1 MRLPRERKRDLLVAL
16 ALAVA
21 AFAVFSPVGQNA
33 FIDFDD
39 FEYITENPH
48 VRTGLTAGNVLWAFT
63 SYHSHNW
70 HPLTWIS
77 HMVDVELFGLEAR
90 GHHLMNAALHGL
102 NAGLLFLFLAA
113 ATGAPGRS
121 AFVAALFAL
130 HPLHVESV
138 AWAAERKD
146 TLSTLFWLLTMTA
159 YLKWVRKRTMT
170 AYALVTVLYACG
182 LMAKQMLVT
191 LPLVLLI
198 LDYWPLGRWV
208 KRGTT
213 AAPRKRPGKG
223 KQGAARVTAAGL
235 VTEKIPLFALAAAA
249 SVVVYLVQWRTGVL
263 HAAPFPLPWR
273 IANALV
279 SYCAYLGKAFWPA
292 DLAVFYPHPLGTLPA
307 WKPLA
312 AAVFLGAVTAAA
324 WSLRHRAPYLLAGWL
339 WYLVTLLPVIGL
351 VQVGVQALADRYTY
365 MPLTGVFIA
374 LSWGARDLAGRPA
387 VRKEALAAAMA
398 AVLIPLAV
406 VTVKQISYWRDNVT
420 LYRRAAEVVPN
431 NYWAYNN
438 LGAALASR
446 GRLEEAIPLFER
458 SLMIMPYYPGA
469 NMNMAAAL
477 YRLRRYGEA
486 LPYAERALAI
496 QPQNPR
502 AHVIRGAVLLKVG
515 RVKEAREAFLA
526 ALKIAP
532 GDRDALEG
540 LEEASRGPT

>member
-213 AAPRKRPGKG
+213 A
-223 KQGAARVTAAGL
+223 
-235 VTEKIPLFALAAAA
+235 
-249 SVVVYLVQWRTGVL
+249 
-263 HAAPFPLPWR
+263 
-273 IANALV
+273 
-279 SYCAYLGKAFWPA
+279 
-292 DLAVFYPHPLGTLPA
+292 
-307 WKPLA
+307 
-312 AAVFLGAVTAAA
+312 
-324 WSLRHRAPYLLAGWL
+324 
-339 WYLVTLLPVIGL
+339 
-351 VQVGVQALADRYTY
+351 
-365 MPLTGVFIA
+365 
-374 LSWGARDLAGRPA
+374 
-387 VRKEALAAAMA
+387 
-398 AVLIPLAV
+398 
-406 VTVKQISYWRDNVT
+406 
-420 LYRRAAEVVPN
+420 
-431 NYWAYNN
+431 
-438 LGAALASR
+438 
-446 GRLEEAIPLFER
+446 
-458 SLMIMPYYPGA
+458 
-469 NMNMAAAL
+469 
-477 YRLRRYGEA
+477 
-486 LPYAERALAI
+486 
-496 QPQNPR
+496 
-502 AHVIRGAVLLKVG
+502 
-515 RVKEAREAFLA
+515 
-526 ALKIAP
+526 
-532 GDRDALEG
+532 
-540 LEEASRGPT
+540 